1 MITRFVLIEGARHI
15 EGMKLAVALITV
27 YLVWGSTYLAIAV
40 ANRSLPPLLMLSVR
54 FLIAG
59 ALLYGWSL
67 WRGDVAAERPGARQ
81 WLSAA
86 VVGGL
91 LLVVDTGG
99 VAWAEQRVASGTTAL
114 LVASVPLFIAAIDR
128 AVFGIRLGF
137 GAAAGIATGLVG
149 VGLLVGPS
157 SKIDLLGAAVI
168 LGASFAW
175 AAGSVYARVAPLPR
189 KPVLSASMQMLA
201 AGALLAVAGLGMG
214 EVSRIHVAAISAA
227 SLAAVGFLIVF
238 GSLVAFT
245 AYAWLLKNAGTTL
258 LSTYAYVNPAVA
270 VFLGWALVGEHVGS
284 KEIVAGIVILS
295 SIFLLVFG
303 RDVRVVAEPTAESL
317 APYIRRERARV
328 VAFPRAVPQLSDLRR
343 ISA

>member
-1 MITRFVLIEGARHI
+1 
-15 EGMKLAVALITV
+15 MKLAVALITV

-67 WRGDVAAERPGARQ
+67 WRGDVAAERPGKRQ
-81 WLSAA
+81 WLAA
-86 VVGGL
+86 GAVGAL
-91 LLVVDTGG
+91 LLLVDTGG

-128 AVFGIRLGF
+128 VVFGIRLGF
-137 GAAAGIATGLVG
+137 GAVAGIATGLLG

-157 SKIDLLGAAVI
+157 AHIDLLGAGVI

-189 KPVLSASMQMLA
+189 KPVLSSAMQMLC
-201 AGALLAVAGLGMG
+201 AGVLLGIAGLAMG
-214 EVSRIHVAAISAA
+214 EGSRVHLGQVSSA
-227 SLAAVGFLIVF
+227 SLAAVAFLIVF

-245 AYAWLLKNAGTTL
+245 AYAWLLKNASTTL

-284 KEIVAGIVILS
+284 KEIAAGVVILS
-295 SIFLLVFG
+295 SVGLLVFG
-303 RDVRVVAEPTAESL
+303 RQSRIDAEPTAESL
-317 APYIRRERARV
+317 EPYIRRQDAQV
-328 VAFPRAVPQLSDLRR
+328 VEFPRAVPQLSDLRR
-343 ISA
+343 IAA